1 MAQVATEESDV
12 FSDRD
17 EKYMRAFLDLA
28 VKWADERPDAAP
40 TGLSIMGTSLL
51 SIAVNG
57 PKLDD
62 RTDGVELSSRATNL
76 LAQERPHDALDEILS
91 EVSSLQTQQDS
102 NDRPS
107 DTGAEQDGSEGAD
120 AERASD

>member
-62 RTDGVELSSRATNL
+62 RTDGVELSARATNL
-76 LAQERPHDALDEILS
+76 VAQERPHDALDEILS

-102 NDRPS
+102 NDRS
-107 DTGAEQDGSEGAD
+107 NDTGSEQDSSEGAD
-120 AERASD
+120 PERASD

>member
-62 RTDGVELSSRATNL
+62 RTDGVELSARATTL

-107 DTGAEQDGSEGAD
+107 DTGAEQDSNEGAD